1 MAEQPFEYW
10 RPGSE
15 ERRLRLFISHRF
27 GKDETL
33 YDDVVKALNS
43 NGHAVQDISLSAS
56 MAMAGP
62 RGGDLPELSIQ
73 AEIAARIYTSDV
85 LVAPSRVGAGQS
97 EWVSWE
103 VQIAAI
109 CYGIPILFVDH
120 EHQKNRARLVSEIE
134 ALSLPHKVSEP
145 RAPEIVRGIIEL
157 LSGRL
162 TWGMRQE
169 ETESTVRFRGP
180 PAAARSNVLKNFPF
194 QARLTPLDPSSPTTP
209 KKGPWPFGGDRAS

>member
-1 MAEQPFEYW
+1 MPEQTFEYW

-33 YDDVVKALNS
+33 YDEVVRALDS
-43 NGHAVQDISLSAS
+43 NGHAVQDMSLSAS
-56 MAMAGP
+56 KAIAGP

-103 VQIAAI
+103 VQMAAVG
-109 CYGIPILFVDH
+109 YGIPILFVNH
-120 EHQKNRARLVSEIE
+120 EGQKYKSRLVSEIE
-134 ALSLPHKVSEP
+134 ALGLPHKVADP
-145 RAPEIVRGIIEL
+145 TTPAIVQGIVALI
-157 LSGRL
+157 SGRL
-162 TWGMRQE
+162 TWAMRQE
-169 ETESTVRFRGP
+169 ETEGAIRFRGP
-180 PAAARSNVLKNFPF
+180 PAAARSNVLKTFPF
-194 QARLTPLDPSSPTTP
+194 QPRLATLDPSAPAGA
-209 KKGPWPFGGDRAS
+209 KKGIWPFGDRAG